1 MPEHEKPSLLET
13 LLRGIA
19 ERALGGLSRYAEQIM
34 KRLLR
39 LAGLYFAGAVV
50 VLLGVAF
57 LAVAAVKWFTLIV
70 DIWLAWTIVGIVLFL
85 IGTVLTLAALL
96 VSRS

>member
-13 LLRGIA
+13 LIRGIA

-39 LAGLYFAGAVV
+39 LAGLYISGAVV

-57 LAVAAVKWFTLIV
+57 LAVGAVNWFTLIV
-70 DIWLAWTIVGIVLFL
+70 DKWLAWTI